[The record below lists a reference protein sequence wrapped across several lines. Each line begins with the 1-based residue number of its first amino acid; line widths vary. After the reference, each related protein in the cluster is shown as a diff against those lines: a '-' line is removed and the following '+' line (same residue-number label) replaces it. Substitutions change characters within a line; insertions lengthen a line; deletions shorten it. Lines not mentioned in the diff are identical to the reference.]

1 MMTDDIEKKADLD
14 EAELKKVAAA
24 AESKQLRHRLDEYV
38 AMVIAIGA
46 VMILWLLQISGV
58 LLRAGC
64 RGSGPD
70 REERKSG

>member
-1 MMTDDIEKKADLD
+1 MTDDIEKKADLD

-46 VMILWLLQISGV
+46 VMILWLLQSLGFY
-58 LLRAGC
+58 
-64 RGSGPD
+64 
-70 REERKSG
+70 

>member
-1 MMTDDIEKKADLD
+1 MTEDIEKRVDLD

-46 VMILWLLQISGV
+46 VMILWLLQSLGFY
-58 LLRAGC
+58 
-64 RGSGPD
+64 
-70 REERKSG
+70 